1 MKATVLSHRVLENI
15 PSASGIEFLND
26 QFYIISDN
34 SVWLYILNSDFEI
47 VNLKQIF
54 PEPELKNGVIPK
66 KNKPDFEAL
75 TIINTDNG
83 IRLFVLG
90 SGSKSPERDKAFL
103 FNTETLNEDP
113 EELSLTDLYDYLRKL
128 PEVAEGYKL
137 NIEGVAASEDK
148 IFLLQRGNISENNA
162 LITYDKLSFLNY
174 LQNKT
179 TLKPNPEIKNF
190 TLPTKKKILSGFSGA
205 SYVAE
210 REFILFTATI
220 EDTENEIEDGPT
232 LGNFIGIV
240 DLENPK
246 SAPDC
251 ALVMIGEDV
260 FNGKIES
267 ITPILIH
274 ENYIKAIAVTDNDGE
289 ASEILEIELTW

>member
-34 SVWLYILNSDFEI
+34 SVWLYILNIDFDI
-47 VNLKQIF
+47 VDVKQIF
-54 PEPELKNGVIPK
+54 PEPELKNGIIPK

-75 TIINTDNG
+75 TLINTENG
-83 IRLFVLG
+83 IRLFVVG

-103 FNTETLNEDP
+103 MNTESLNEDP
-113 EELSLTDLYDYLRKL
+113 EELSLTGVYDYLRIL
-128 PEVAEGYKL
+128 PEVAQGHKL
-137 NIEGVAASEDK
+137 NIEGVAASESK

-162 LITYDKLSFLNY
+162 LIIYDKIAFLNY
-174 LQNKT
+174 LKNKT
-179 TLKPNPEIKNF
+179 TLKPTPEIKNF
-190 TLPTKKKILSGFSGA
+190 TLPTRKEILSGFSGA
-205 SYVAE
+205 SYIAE
-210 REFILFTATI
+210 REFILFTATV
-220 EDTENEIEDGPT
+220 EDTENEIDDGPA
-232 LGNFIGIV
+232 LGNFIGII
-240 DLENPK
+240 DLNNPK
-246 SAPDC
+246 TAPDC
-251 ALVMIGEDV
+251 ALVMIGEEI